1 MLYDANAVGLKI
13 IAPPKTLTTEVSDAN
28 ADRLEIAAPSEA
40 LAEYK
45 IKKK

>member
-1 MLYDANAVGLKI
+1 MLYDANVIGRKI
-13 IAPPKTLTTEVSDAN
+13 NALPKTLCAEVSGAN

>member
-1 MLYDANAVGLKI
+1 MLYGVNAVRLKI
-13 IAPPKTLTTEVSDAN
+13 IAPPKTLTTEVSGAN

>member
-1 MLYDANAVGLKI
+1 MLY
-13 IAPPKTLTTEVSDAN
+13 DAN